1 MQTKQCS
8 EQYYK
13 FMQFMQTY
21 EQQLE
26 YYVMRLQEEW
36 KYEKQTVI
44 ELIMQALSNLG
55 LVKNYSKGNKI
66 TIAVYLGNNRF
77 GVIELTKTKY
87 KYYVINNEE
96 E

>member
-1 MQTKQCS
+1 MQTKQYS

-21 EQQLE
+21 EKYLE
-26 YYVMRLQEEW
+26 YYIMRLQEEW
-36 KYEKQTVI
+36 KYEKQAVI
-44 ELIMQALSNLG
+44 ELIMQELSNLG

-66 TIAVYLGNNRF
+66 KVAVYLSNNRF

-87 KYYVINNEE
+87 KYYVAIKE
-96 E
+96 

>member
-1 MQTKQCS
+1 MQTKQYS

-21 EQQLE
+21 EKYLE
-26 YYVMRLQEEW
+26 YYIMRLQEEW

-44 ELIMQALSNLG
+44 ELIMQELSNLG

-66 TIAVYLGNNRF
+66 TVAVYLGNSRF
-77 GVIELTKTKY
+77 GVIELTKNKY
-87 KYYVINNEE
+87 KYYVAIEE
-96 E
+96 